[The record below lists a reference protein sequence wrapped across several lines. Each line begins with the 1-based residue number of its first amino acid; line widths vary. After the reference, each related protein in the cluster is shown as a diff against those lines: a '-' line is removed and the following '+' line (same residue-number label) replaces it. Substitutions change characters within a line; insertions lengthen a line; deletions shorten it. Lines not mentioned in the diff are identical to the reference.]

1 MIEIQNLI
9 RLATRRLMLARFLET
24 LANGAV
30 LGLAV
35 LLLWVLVSKAVPS
48 LVFPWWIPASIV
60 AATVLVAAVLRSF
73 GSGRDAVSVAVA
85 IDERLGLRDRL
96 STAVQIDR
104 RDDPFAVAAVADA
117 AAVAA
122 RPGIR
127 TSVRA
132 AFQPQAPTGW
142 WVSPLLL
149 FFAIGVWTLVPQG
162 NLFAPATSEDGV
174 MLAKADEQANEE
186 VEDLVAM
193 IEENEMLAAEME
205 GAIDQMIED
214 QEIANDEKAEETPEE
229 VRREAIRKVSGL
241 QDRLD
246 EILDGDKAKMDA
258 ALRDALANL
267 QVSNQ
272 GDEDA

>member
-1 MIEIQNLI
+1 MTEIQNLI

-30 LGLAV
+30 IGLAT
-35 LLLWVLVSKAVPS
+35 LLLWVLLSKA
-48 LVFPWWIPASIV
+48 FPVMAIAWWIPA
-60 AATVLVAAVLRSF
+60 ALVAGFVLAAAVIRSF
-73 GSGRDAVSVAVA
+73 GSGRDAVSIAVA

-96 STAVQIDR
+96 STAVQIVR

-127 TSVRA
+127 KSVKT
-132 AFQPQAPTGW
+132 AFQPQAPAGW

-149 FFAIGVWTLVPQG
+149 LVAVGIWTLVPQG
-162 NLFAPATSEDGV
+162 DLLASETSDNGV
-174 MLAKADEQANEE
+174 MLAKADQQANDE

-193 IEENEMLAAEME
+193 IEENEMLSAEME
-205 GAIDQMIED
+205 GAIDELMSPED
-214 QEIANDEKAEETPEE
+214 VSEDVNAEETPEE
-229 VRREAIRKVSGL
+229 IRREAIRKVSGL
-241 QDRLD
+241 QDQLD

-267 QVSNQ
+267 QVP
-272 GDEDA
+272 

>member
-1 MIEIQNLI
+1 
-9 RLATRRLMLARFLET
+9 
-24 LANGAV
+24 
-30 LGLAV
+30 
-35 LLLWVLVSKAVPS
+35 
-48 LVFPWWIPASIV
+48 
-60 AATVLVAAVLRSF
+60 
-73 GSGRDAVSVAVA
+73 
-85 IDERLGLRDRL
+85 
-96 STAVQIDR
+96 
-104 RDDPFAVAAVADA
+104 
-117 AAVAA
+117 
-122 RPGIR
+122 
-127 TSVRA
+127 
-132 AFQPQAPTGW
+132 
-142 WVSPLLL
+142 
-149 FFAIGVWTLVPQG
+149 
-162 NLFAPATSEDGV
+162 
-174 MLAKADEQANEE
+174 MLAKAHEQANEE

-272 GDEDA
+272 GDEDAEALATPRLEQQRSHLDQDRHPREQEQTDQTSTARRPRGGGPERDEHCCQPLGTRRPIHHDSVPRDSTR